1 MSIPIEEATVH
12 KRGSWLLWR
21 NPEDERLQRVR
32 LIAPTIGGRLLVEV
46 LETSAGGRNRGAR
59 GTILT
64 IDPERA
70 EWDTT

>member
-21 NPEDERLQRVR
+21 NPKDERLQRVQ
-32 LIAPTIGGRLLVEV
+32 LIAPTLGGLLLVEI
-46 LETSAGGRNRGAR
+46 LETSANGRKRQER

-64 IDPERA
+64 IDPRHA

>member
-1 MSIPIEEATVH
+1 MSIPIEEATAH

-21 NPEDERLQRVR
+21 NPKDERLQRLR

-46 LETSAGGRNRGAR
+46 LETSAGGRKRNEH